1 MKSVEFGTFPC
12 HLTLPNAM
20 PCRAYQNERTTV
32 LMLPQGLNLPS
43 WNLQE
48 YLKRFHTSNLW
59 ENISPPPRFL
69 SAKNCSPAQC
79 WCVWLNCVA
88 GVVVVDISFESW
100 HYRATTEFLLYRER
114 IIAFFSYNHPCL
126 LWVRDI
132 YPVQGGGSVR
142 QVVHHCLKLK
152 QNLHLIQ
159 NKDSQIVSHKCG
171 RP

>member
-1 MKSVEFGTFPC
+1 MAVVLSIWIWMWQLFIWLQKHFNAKKAASNSNMFVWYSASEEV
-12 HLTLPNAM
+12 HL
-20 PCRAYQNERTTV
+20 
-32 LMLPQGLNLPS
+32 
-43 WNLQE
+43 
-48 YLKRFHTSNLW
+48 
-59 ENISPPPRFL
+59 PPRFL
-69 SAKNCSPAQC
+69 NAKNSSPAQC

-126 LWVRDI
+126 CLLWVRDI
-132 YPVQGGGSVR
+132 YRVQGGGSVR

-171 RP
+171 TP